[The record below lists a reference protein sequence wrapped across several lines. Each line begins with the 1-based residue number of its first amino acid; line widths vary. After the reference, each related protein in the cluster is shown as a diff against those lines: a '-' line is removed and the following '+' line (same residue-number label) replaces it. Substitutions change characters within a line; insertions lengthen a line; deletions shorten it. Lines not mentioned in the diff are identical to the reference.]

1 MIKSGTCLSNRI
13 ESIYVIS
20 TLGILTAIGSISI
33 DMYLPAFDV
42 MADYFNV
49 PIARIETTVT
59 LFLFGMAFGQI
70 FIGPVSDVW
79 GRKMPLRVGLS
90 IYILSSI
97 CCVMTNSFALFII
110 LRFVQGLAG
119 SACQVIS
126 RALVN
131 DIYHDKNNTQIFTL
145 LQIIMGISPILS
157 PLIGGMLANEG
168 TWKYLFIIM
177 AAVSG
182 IGMLGCLTVLP
193 AGKPSASI
201 RMLNFNS
208 LIIGYAHCLQHP
220 AFVNYALVRSF
231 SNSAAFV
238 LITASPFVFTKVYGL
253 NSRQYGFVFSGLA
266 IGIICAGIINTH
278 LIKRFDAYK
287 IIKSAISCQIATGI
301 LMIVGL
307 FVQAPFWLLLGAMII
322 FLAMLGLILPTAT
335 SLYIRAVPSHGGTGS
350 ALLGS
355 LSYLSAFLIT
365 SLLNLLYNH
374 TAYPMIIIMWCCA
387 VLAYFC
393 LHYKNPDDGLNRS
406 VFRKNAIP
414 K

>member
-1 MIKSGTCLSNRI
+1 MNTKAT
-13 ESIYVIS
+13 SISIIL

-42 MADYFNV
+42 MAGYFKV
-49 PIARIETTVT
+49 PLARIETTVT

-79 GRKMPLRVGLS
+79 GRKIPLRTGLF

-97 CCVMTNSFALFII
+97 CCVLTNSFTVFLI

-131 DIYHDKNNTQIFTL
+131 DIYHDTESTHVFTL

-157 PLIGGMLANEG
+157 PMAGGMLASEA
-168 TWKYLFIIM
+168 TWKYLFFVM
-177 AAVSG
+177 VTVSG

-193 AGKPSASI
+193 AGKAPLEIRTINFKSLRTSYAS
-201 RMLNFNS
+201 
-208 LIIGYAHCLQHP
+208 CLRHP
-220 AFVNYALVRSF
+220 AFVNYALVRSI

-238 LITASPFVFTKVYGL
+238 LITASPYVFTKLYGL
-253 NSRQYGFVFSGLA
+253 TSRQFGFVFSGLA
-266 IGIICAGIINTH
+266 IGIICAGVVNTR
-278 LIKRFDAYK
+278 LIRRFDTRK
-287 IIKSAISCQIATGI
+287 IIKFAIIFQIVTGT
-301 LMIVGL
+301 LMIVAL
-307 FVQAPFWLLLGAMII
+307 YLQLPFLILLGATFM
-322 FLAMLGLILPTAT
+322 FLAMLGLILPAST
-335 SLYIRAVPSHGGTGS
+335 SLYISAVPSHGGAGS
-350 ALLGS
+350 ALLGT

-374 TAYPMIIIMWCCA
+374 TAYPMLMMMWCCA
-387 VLAYFC
+387 VSAYFC
-393 LHYKNPDDGLNRS
+393 LRYKNP
-406 VFRKNAIP
+406 V
-414 K
+414 

>member
-1 MIKSGTCLSNRI
+1 MNTKAT
-13 ESIYVIS
+13 SISIIL

-42 MADYFNV
+42 MAGYFKV
-49 PIARIETTVT
+49 PLARIETTVT

-79 GRKMPLRVGLS
+79 GRKIPLRTGLF

-97 CCVMTNSFALFII
+97 CCVLTNSFTVFLI

-131 DIYHDKNNTQIFTL
+131 DIYHDTESTHVFTL

-157 PLIGGMLANEG
+157 PMAGGMLASEA
-168 TWKYLFIIM
+168 TWKYLFFVM
-177 AAVSG
+177 ATVSG

-193 AGKPSASI
+193 AGKAPLEIRTINFKSLRTSYAS
-201 RMLNFNS
+201 
-208 LIIGYAHCLQHP
+208 CLRHP
-220 AFVNYALVRSF
+220 AFVNYALVRSI

-238 LITASPFVFTKVYGL
+238 LITASPYVFTKLYGL
-253 NSRQYGFVFSGLA
+253 TSRQFGFVFSGLA
-266 IGIICAGIINTH
+266 IGIICAGVVNTR
-278 LIKRFDAYK
+278 LIRRFDTRK
-287 IIKSAISCQIATGI
+287 IIKFAIIFQIFTGT
-301 LMIVGL
+301 LMIVAL
-307 FVQAPFWLLLGAMII
+307 YLQLPFLILLGATFM
-322 FLAMLGLILPTAT
+322 FLAMLGLILPAST
-335 SLYIRAVPSHGGTGS
+335 SLYISAVPSHGGAGS
-350 ALLGS
+350 ALLGT

-374 TAYPMIIIMWCCA
+374 TAYPMFMMMWCCA
-387 VLAYFC
+387 VSAYFC
-393 LHYKNPDDGLNRS
+393 LRYKNP
-406 VFRKNAIP
+406 V
-414 K
+414 

>member
-1 MIKSGTCLSNRI
+1 MNTKAT
-13 ESIYVIS
+13 SISIIL

-42 MADYFNV
+42 MAGYFKV
-49 PIARIETTVT
+49 PLARIETTVT

-79 GRKMPLRVGLS
+79 GRKIPLRTGLF

-97 CCVMTNSFALFII
+97 CCVLTNSFTVFLI

-131 DIYHDKNNTQIFTL
+131 DIYHDTESTHVFTL

-157 PLIGGMLANEG
+157 PMAGGMLASEA
-168 TWKYLFIIM
+168 TWKYLFFVM
-177 AAVSG
+177 VTVSG

-193 AGKPSASI
+193 AGKAPLEIRTINFKSLRTSYAS
-201 RMLNFNS
+201 
-208 LIIGYAHCLQHP
+208 CLRHP
-220 AFVNYALVRSF
+220 AFVNYALVRSI

-238 LITASPFVFTKVYGL
+238 LITASPYVFTKLYGL
-253 NSRQYGFVFSGLA
+253 TSRQFGFVFSGLA
-266 IGIICAGIINTH
+266 IGIICAGVVNTR
-278 LIKRFDAYK
+278 LIRRFDTRK
-287 IIKSAISCQIATGI
+287 IIKFAIIFQIVTGT
-301 LMIVGL
+301 LMIVAL
-307 FVQAPFWLLLGAMII
+307 YLQLPFLILLGATFM
-322 FLAMLGLILPTAT
+322 FLAMLGLILPAST
-335 SLYIRAVPSHGGTGS
+335 SLYISAVPSHGGAGS
-350 ALLGS
+350 ALLGT

-374 TAYPMIIIMWCCA
+374 TAYPMFMMMWCCA
-387 VLAYFC
+387 VSAYFC
-393 LHYKNPDDGLNRS
+393 LRYKNP
-406 VFRKNAIP
+406 V
-414 K
+414 

>member
-1 MIKSGTCLSNRI
+1 MNTKAT
-13 ESIYVIS
+13 SISIIL

-42 MADYFNV
+42 MAGYFKV
-49 PIARIETTVT
+49 PLARIETTVT

-79 GRKMPLRVGLS
+79 GRKIPLRTGLF

-97 CCVMTNSFALFII
+97 CCVLTNSFTVFLI

-131 DIYHDKNNTQIFTL
+131 DIYHDTESTHVFTL

-157 PLIGGMLANEG
+157 PMAGGMLASEA
-168 TWKYLFIIM
+168 TWKYLFFVM
-177 AAVSG
+177 ATVSG

-193 AGKPSASI
+193 AGKAPLEI
-201 RMLNFNS
+201 RTINFKS
-208 LIIGYAHCLQHP
+208 LRTSYACCLRHP
-220 AFVNYALVRSF
+220 AFVNYALVRSI

-238 LITASPFVFTKVYGL
+238 LITASPYVFTKLYGL
-253 NSRQYGFVFSGLA
+253 TSRQFGFVFSGLA
-266 IGIICAGIINTH
+266 IGIICAGVVNTR
-278 LIKRFDAYK
+278 LIRRFDTRK
-287 IIKSAISCQIATGI
+287 IIKFAIIFQIVTGT
-301 LMIVGL
+301 LMIVAL
-307 FVQAPFWLLLGAMII
+307 YFQLPFLILLGATFM
-322 FLAMLGLILPTAT
+322 FLAMLGLILPAST
-335 SLYIRAVPSHGGTGS
+335 SLYISAVPSHGGAGS
-350 ALLGS
+350 ALLGT

-374 TAYPMIIIMWCCA
+374 TAYPMFMMMWCCA
-387 VLAYFC
+387 VSAYFC
-393 LHYKNPDDGLNRS
+393 LRYKNP
-406 VFRKNAIP
+406 V
-414 K
+414 

>member
-1 MIKSGTCLSNRI
+1 MNNKITSVYI
-13 ESIYVIS
+13 IS

-42 MADYFNV
+42 MAGYFKV
-49 PIARIETTVT
+49 PLARIETTVT

-79 GRKMPLRVGLS
+79 GRKIPLRIGLL
-90 IYILSSI
+90 IYIISSI
-97 CCVMTNSFALFII
+97 CCVMTNSFVLFII
-110 LRFVQGLAG
+110 LRFLQGLAG

-131 DIYHDKNNTQIFTL
+131 DIYHDNNSTYVFTL

-157 PLIGGMLANEG
+157 PIIGGMLASED
-168 TWKYLFIIM
+168 TWKYLFMIM
-177 AAVSG
+177 ATVSG
-182 IGMLGCLTVLP
+182 IGMVGCLTVLP
-193 AGKPSASI
+193 AGKPAVKI
-201 RMLNFNS
+201 RTLNFNS
-208 LIIGYAHCLQHP
+208 LVKSYGYCFRHP

-238 LITASPFVFTKVYGL
+238 LITASPFVFTKLYGL
-253 NSRQYGFVFSGLA
+253 SNKQFGFVFSGLA
-266 IGIICAGIINTH
+266 IGIICAGMINTQ
-278 LIKRFDAYK
+278 LIKRFDTFK
-287 IIKSAISCQIATGI
+287 IIKSAIVCQIATGT
-301 LMIVGL
+301 LTVAGL
-307 FVQAPFWLLLGAMII
+307 YLQVSFLVLLVPMFI

-335 SLYIRAVPSHGGTGS
+335 SLYIRAVPSHGGAAS
-350 ALLGS
+350 ALVGT

-374 TAYPMIIIMWCCA
+374 TAYPMVIMMWCCA

-393 LHYKNPDDGLNRS
+393 LRYKKMTL
-406 VFRKNAIP
+406 
-414 K
+414 